1 MNKNYLLGG
10 LLAIQA
16 VAGYVILTGGGDL
29 QKHSGIQKL
38 VEIDRDALDG
48 IRIEDSEG
56 NVAELKIVDDSW
68 VTADDFPADSDRVDR
83 LLDRLVEL
91 EHGLA
96 IASSSSSAKRFEVSE
111 DAFQRRVELL
121 DGDKTLG
128 SIYLGTGA
136 GARRSHVRL
145 ADESSIYTATIGTFE
160 LPAEISEWQ
169 DKTVLNLDFDSVHS
183 VEFEGLKLSRVQSE
197 EDESES
203 DEEAN
208 SDASEW
214 AVESLAD
221 EEIFDYDGF
230 ESALRSLTSLRIN
243 EVSSSSLEGLDLK
256 GELTVGYADT
266 SRIYK
271 FYKSEENDAYTLS
284 VSDYEELFEIAS
296 FTGDRIVENLSKQ
309 ELVSF
314 PEPIEVEELAE
325 EPSDSTAETEV
336 GSKTE
341 SVGEEQVASKPEE
354 TLEAVSENE
363 YLEVEAISSEP
374 SE

>member
-16 VAGYVILTGGGDL
+16 VAGYVILAGGGDL
-29 QKHSGIQKL
+29 QEHSGIQKL
-38 VEIDRDALDG
+38 VDFDRDALDG
-48 IRIEDSEG
+48 IKIEDAEG
-56 NVAELKIVDDSW
+56 NVAELKLADGSW
-68 VTADDFPADSDRVDR
+68 VTADDFPADSDRVDQ

-96 IASSSSSAKRFEVSE
+96 IASSSSAAKRFEVSE

-160 LPAEISEWQ
+160 LPAELSEWQ
-169 DKTVLNLDFDSVHS
+169 DKTVLNLDFDSVHR
-183 VEFEGLKLSRVQSE
+183 VEFEGLIVSRVQSE

-203 DEEAN
+203 DEGA
-208 SDASEW
+208 DLDTPEW
-214 AVESLAD
+214 TVESLAD

-296 FTGDRIVENLSKQ
+296 FTGDRIVGNLLKE
-309 ELVSF
+309 ELVSI
-314 PEPIEVEELAE
+314 PEPVEVEEMPE
-325 EPSDSTAETEV
+325 EPSETTAEIEV

-341 SVGEEQVASKPEE
+341 LADEEQVTGEPEE
-354 TLEAVSENE
+354 IVEVVSENE
-363 YLEVEAISSEP
+363 SLEVEVISSEP

>member
-16 VAGYVILTGGGDL
+16 VAGYVILAGGGDL
-29 QKHSGIQKL
+29 KEHSGIQKL
-38 VEIDRDALDG
+38 VDFDRDALDG
-48 IRIEDSEG
+48 IKIEDADG
-56 NVAELKIVDDSW
+56 NVAELKLVDDSW
-68 VTADDFPADSDRVDR
+68 VTADDFPADADRVDR

-96 IASSSSSAKRFEVSE
+96 IASSSSAAARFEVSE

-145 ADESSIYTATIGTFE
+145 ADENSIYTATIGTFD

-183 VEFEGLKLSRVQSE
+183 VEFEGLTVSRVESE
-197 EDESES
+197 GDESES
-203 DEEAN
+203 DEAAD
-208 SDASEW
+208 SDAPEW
-214 AVESLAD
+214 TVESLAD

-243 EVSSSSLEGLDLK
+243 EVSSRSSEGLDLK

-266 SRIYK
+266 SRVYK
-271 FYKSEENDAYTLS
+271 FYKSEEDDAYTLS

-296 FTGDRIVENLSKQ
+296 FTGDRIVEKLSKQ
-309 ELVSF
+309 ELVSI
-314 PEPIEVEELAE
+314 PEPIEVEELTE
-325 EPSDSTAETEV
+325 EASDTTTEIEV
-336 GSKTE
+336 SSKTE
-341 SVGEEQVASKPEE
+341 STDEKQAASETEE
-354 TLEAVSENE
+354 TVLENE
-363 YLEVEAISSEP
+363 FLEVEAVSSEP

>member
-16 VAGYVILTGGGDL
+16 VAGYVILAGGSDL
-29 QKHSGIQKL
+29 QEHSGIQKL
-38 VEIDRDALDG
+38 VEFDRDVLDG
-48 IRIEDSEG
+48 IKIEDAEG
-56 NVAELKIVDDSW
+56 NIAELKLIDDSW
-68 VTADDFPADSDRVDR
+68 VAGDDFPADSDRIDR
-83 LLDRLVEL
+83 LLDRLVGL

-96 IASSSSSAKRFEVSE
+96 IASSSSAAKRFEVSE

-145 ADESSIYTATIGTFE
+145 ADENSIYTATIGTFE

-183 VEFEGLKLSRVQSE
+183 VEFEGLKVSRVQHE

-203 DEEAN
+203 DEETD
-208 SDASEW
+208 SDAPEW
-214 AVESLAD
+214 TVESLAD
-221 EEIFDYDGF
+221 EEVFDYDGF

-266 SRIYK
+266 SRVYK
-271 FYKSEENDAYTLS
+271 FYKSEEDDAYTLS

-296 FTGDRIVENLSKQ
+296 FTGARIVENLSKQ
-309 ELVSF
+309 ELVSI
-314 PEPIEVEELAE
+314 PEPVEVEELPE
-325 EPSDSTAETEV
+325 EPSDSTAESEV

-341 SVGEEQVASKPEE
+341 SADEEQVASEPGK
-354 TLEAVSENE
+354 TDEAVAENE
-363 YLEVEAISSEP
+363 SLEVEAVSSEP